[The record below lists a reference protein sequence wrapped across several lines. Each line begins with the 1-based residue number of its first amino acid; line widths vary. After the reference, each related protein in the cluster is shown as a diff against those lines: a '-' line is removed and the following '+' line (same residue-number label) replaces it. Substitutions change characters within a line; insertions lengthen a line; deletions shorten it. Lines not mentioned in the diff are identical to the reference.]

1 MSEVNKPL
9 HPHKGQTERGAIRL
23 FFKDEKTGNPV
34 AGVPVSIY
42 ADSPR
47 TTDSPRATDSSRGAD
62 ASTNQTWLVA
72 SLKTDMNG
80 YVSFKIG
87 RPLIAAST
95 RLTVAHG
102 ASRDGRVFKI
112 ADLLTGG
119 DTHTIRIDSTA
130 LVPVSPQPGLP
141 SVIDPDAEDAN
152 ISPGS
157 IGQIPQLGQGRG
169 LCGQLM
175 PTVMGVRRFP
185 AFQIR
190 ANICRHRKLLCGN
203 EPVVI
208 VEGEML
214 EYEIAWHPAGT
225 ALGDLLNTITLA
237 PCEQVNIAIIDWMRR
252 ETTTLDETSDV
263 RQQSYQQID
272 HDRLIVETM
281 QSSTQEKSRV
291 WGIAGAVGVK
301 KKVSKNLDLTASL
314 GGGFSSTKS
323 SSQIAASTSSQ
334 LSDHITQSASFVASQ
349 RNTVVFQTTASEHQT
364 FQTRTIRNHNHC
376 RTATFVYYQ
385 VNRNYKVVT
394 EYKGKRPVIL
404 VKYDNKEFDAARAY
418 CNAELLK
425 EALLDQSLVG
435 CFDELADALFCC
447 DIKPPAPPPTADKLL
462 MDSLTITVKPKDVVN
477 PSYYIIIMLYSAT
490 GQQPISQL
498 GPIYLNP
505 NWQPGAVHTQTFPL
519 PAPIDP
525 AQVAWIEINLTGY
538 NPHVILNDIELT
550 YHVMNDG
557 DFTLYS
563 SQTQTVINPRLRT
576 PVQPVLP
583 GQQQPPTVP
592 GKNECVENSCC
603 IQKLLGHL
611 NCHKRYYNALLW
623 LDEDPNDRVMKWS
636 CCDDG
641 DLPFN
646 LIEHIENEPIT
657 VYGDYLVFPVAG
669 SELVDDPAILPIE
682 KLVTMPTPGV
692 YAEGILGQC
701 NTCEK
706 IDPDTF
712 WNWKDSPCPDTA
724 PALTNPP
731 NPQQGVSPSDF
742 KTDAISNLISFS
754 NVPSAPDSVLKDL
767 ISALVASA
775 DGGSSEAKG
784 LLDKLLDT
792 IKESL
797 KTPS

>member
-1 MSEVNKPL
+1 
-9 HPHKGQTERGAIRL
+9 
-23 FFKDEKTGNPV
+23 
-34 AGVPVSIY
+34 
-42 ADSPR
+42 
-47 TTDSPRATDSSRGAD
+47 
-62 ASTNQTWLVA
+62 
-72 SLKTDMNG
+72 MNG
-80 YVSFKIG
+80 YISFKIG

-102 ASRDGRVFKI
+102 ASRDGRVFRI
-112 ADLLTGG
+112 ADLLAGG
-119 DTHTIRIDSTA
+119 DAHTIRIDASA
-130 LVPVSPQPGLP
+130 IVPVSPQPGLP

-175 PTVMGVRRFP
+175 PTVMGIRRFP

-252 ETTTLDETSDV
+252 ETATLDETSDV
-263 RQQSYQQID
+263 QQQSYQQID

-281 QSSTQEKSRV
+281 QSSTQGKSRA
-291 WGIAGAVGVK
+291 WGVAGAVGVK
-301 KKVSKNLDLTASL
+301 KKVDKLDLTASL
-314 GGGFSSTKS
+314 GGGFSSVKS

-334 LSDHITQSASFVASQ
+334 LSDHITQSASFVASR
-349 RNTVVFQTTASEHQT
+349 RNSVVFQTTASEHQT

-425 EALLDQSLVG
+425 EALLDQSLLG

-447 DIKPPAPPPTADKLL
+447 AIKPPAPPPPANKELL
-462 MDSLTITVKPKDVVN
+462 IDSLRITVEAGEIQGTVARVF
-477 PSYYIIIMLYSAT
+477 ITLRSAT
-490 GQQPISQL
+490 GAFLYSTGVNTVWNTGGIHTVTLPV
-498 GPIYLNP
+498 NP
-505 NWQPGAVHTQTFPL
+505 PV
-519 PAPIDP
+519 DP
-525 AQVAWIEINLTGY
+525 RLVASIEIGVGTPVMFPPP
-538 NPHVILNDIELT
+538 PHPTAVLKKIDVT
-550 YHVMNDG
+550 YHEVINNAWFD
-557 DFTLYS
+557 LYS
-563 SQTQTVINPRLRT
+563 LHTGTTIVPGWQT
-576 PVQPVLP
+576 PVTPQLP
-583 GQQQPPTVP
+583 SQQQPTTTP

-682 KLVTMPTPGV
+682 TLVTMPTPGV

-731 NPQQGVSPSDF
+731 KPQQGVSPSDF

-754 NVPSAPDSVLKDL
+754 NVPSVPDSILKGL
-767 ISALVASA
+767 ISSLISSA
-775 DGGSSEAKG
+775 DSGSSEAKG

-797 KTPS
+797 KPTPETPPTKPTGKGQ

>member
-1 MSEVNKPL
+1 
-9 HPHKGQTERGAIRL
+9 
-23 FFKDEKTGNPV
+23 
-34 AGVPVSIY
+34 
-42 ADSPR
+42 
-47 TTDSPRATDSSRGAD
+47 
-62 ASTNQTWLVA
+62 
-72 SLKTDMNG
+72 MNG

-130 LVPVSPQPGLP
+130 FLPVSAQPGLP
-141 SVIDPDAEDAN
+141 SVIDPDAGDVN

-185 AFQIR
+185 AFQIG

-237 PCEQVNIAIIDWMRR
+237 PCEQVNIAIVDWMRR

-281 QSSTQEKSRV
+281 QSSTQKMSRA
-291 WGIAGAVGVK
+291 WSIAGAVGVK
-301 KKVSKNLDLTASL
+301 KKVPNKLDLTASL

-334 LSDHITQSASFVASQ
+334 LSAHITQSASFVASQ

-418 CNAELLK
+418 CHAELLK

-447 DIKPPAPPPTADKLL
+447 DIKPPAPPPPPPSGEKAL
-462 MDSLTITVKPKDVVN
+462 MDSLRLTVDVGNIQGSVTLV
-477 PSYYIIIMLYSAT
+477 SVGLYSAT
-490 GQQPISQL
+490 TQGLSLANIGSTNTNAPPLWVSGGLHTLIF
-498 GPIYLNP
+498 PVNP
-505 NWQPGAVHTQTFPL
+505 
-519 PAPIDP
+519 PIDP
-525 AQVAWIEINLTGY
+525 QLVDSMSIAVHGPSSVLTWQPVPVVTPLPPPTAG
-538 NPHVILNDIELT
+538 VDKIDAD
-550 YHVMNDG
+550 YHVAGQNRW
-557 DFTLYS
+557 FSLCS
-563 SQTQTVINPRLRT
+563 LQNPTTIGANWRT
-576 PVQPVLP
+576 PVEPELP
-583 GQQQPPTVP
+583 SQQQPTPTPASPV
-592 GKNECVENSCC
+592 KNECVENSCC

-611 NCHKRYYNALLW
+611 NCHKRYYNTLLW

-731 NPQQGVSPSDF
+731 KPQQGVSPSDF

-754 NVPSAPDSVLKDL
+754 NVPSVPDSVLKDL

-797 KTPS
+797 KPPS

>member
-9 HPHKGQTERGAIRL
+9 HPDKRQTERRAIRL

-47 TTDSPRATDSSRGAD
+47 TADSPRATDYSRGAD
-62 ASTNQTWLVA
+62 DSTNQTWLVA
-72 SLKTDMNG
+72 SLKSDMNG

-112 ADLLTGG
+112 ADLLAGG
-119 DTHTIRIDSTA
+119 DTHTIHLDSTA
-130 LVPVSPQPGLP
+130 FLPVSAQPGLP

-157 IGQIPQLGQGRG
+157 IGQIPQLGQGGG

-252 ETTTLDETSDV
+252 ETATLDETSDV

-281 QSSTQEKSRV
+281 QSSTQGKSRA
-291 WGIAGAVGVK
+291 WGVAGGVGVK
-301 KKVSKNLDLTASL
+301 KLDLTASL
-314 GGGFSSTKS
+314 GGGFSSVKS

-334 LSDHITQSASFVASQ
+334 LSDHITQSASFVASR

-404 VKYDNKEFDAARAY
+404 VKYDNKEFDAERAY
-418 CNAELLK
+418 CNAEVLK
-425 EALLDQSLVG
+425 DALLDPGLRG

-447 DIKPPAPPPTADKLL
+447 DQKPAAKQWL
-462 MDSLTITVKPKDVVN
+462 MDSLTLTFKLEGGDIPHHITILLGTVN
-477 PSYYIIIMLYSAT
+477 GPMTLPNMNIMGAV
-490 GQQPISQL
+490 
-498 GPIYLNP
+498 
-505 NWQPGAVHTQTFPL
+505 QPGGTFTQTVGL
-519 PAPIDP
+519 PGQVDP
-525 AQVAWIEINLTGY
+525 TQVTSMVAFVHYIGPNFGPPQHVLLSNIKVTYHAVGY
-538 NPHVILNDIELT
+538 NNPLS
-550 YHVMNDG
+550 
-557 DFTLYS
+557 LYS
-563 SQTQTVINPRLRT
+563 SQPLAFVGHALEM
-576 PVQPVLP
+576 PVNVELP
-583 GQQQPPTVP
+583 PLVTSL
-592 GKNECVENSCC
+592 NECIETSCC
-603 IQKLLGHL
+603 VKKLLGHL

-636 CCDDG
+636 CCNDG

-669 SELVDDPAILPIE
+669 SDLVDDPSVLPIE

-712 WNWKDSPCPDTA
+712 WNWKDSPCPDNA
-724 PALTNPP
+724 PAVTNPP
-731 NPQQGVSPSDF
+731 KPQPGVSPSDF

-754 NVPSAPDSVLKDL
+754 NVPSAPDSVLKGL

-784 LLDKLLDT
+784 VLDKLLDT

-797 KTPS
+797 KPPPEKK